1 MTGATA
7 RVNSR
12 VTIADVARKALGDAN
27 GNIDEA
33 ARMFEAAIRQSR
45 SLRDQLTEPLI
56 ADACRVAVRK
66 EVKDVRREVWTGSQS
81 RAAGQSKPDAIKAQA
96 GRVVQLAAG
105 TLAMFP
111 LPGGKRLGEASR
123 EEISTAAE
131 FYGRQ
136 AADMGAKA
144 RWLRLIAQSVPDGK
158 KVSDVLSDAR
168 LRELQ
173 AEASR
178 ADV

>member
-1 MTGATA
+1 MVATQKQT
-7 RVNSR
+7 RI
-12 VTIADVARKALGDAN
+12 TIADVARKALEDAG
-27 GNIDEA
+27 GNVDKATE
-33 ARMFEAAIRQSR
+33 MFEAAVRQSR
-45 SLRDQLTEPLI
+45 ALRDQLTEPLI
-56 ADACRVAVRK
+56 AEACRAAVRK
-66 EVKDVRREVWTGSQS
+66 EVREERRTVWVVPTAKPAQVDV
-81 RAAGQSKPDAIKAQA
+81 KAQA
-96 GRVVQLAAG
+96 DRVVQLAAG

-111 LPGGKRLGEASR
+111 LPGGKRLGEATR

-158 KVSDVLSDAR
+158 KVGDVLSDAR

-173 AEASR
+173 QEAAR
-178 ADV
+178 ADS